1 MIGTQWP
8 FDRHKKPAALFIGLR
23 RFLEIGGDGEI
34 EPTSRP
40 HAYAAGVLY
49 LDDRYVF
56 SLQAFLALRY
66 AELYFLAFIQWLVA
80 AGVLDLLKM
89 YENIGAWFL
98 LNKAEAFIRIK
109 PFNGASSDCRHDESY
124 KN

>member
-8 FDRHKKPAALFIGLR
+8 FDRHKKPAALFIRLC

-56 SLQAFLALRY
+56 SLQAFLALCY
-66 AELYFLAFIQWLVA
+66 AELYFLAFIQ
-80 AGVLDLLKM
+80 
-89 YENIGAWFL
+89 
-98 LNKAEAFIRIK
+98 
-109 PFNGASSDCRHDESY
+109 
-124 KN
+124 

>member
-1 MIGTQWP
+1 MGI
-8 FDRHKKPAALFIGLR
+8 KKPAALFIGLC

-34 EPTSRP
+34 EPTSCP
-40 HAYAAGVLY
+40 HAFAVGVLY
-49 LDDRYVF
+49 LDDDAYIF
-56 SLQAFLALRY
+56 SLRAFWALRY

-80 AGVLDLLKM
+80 AGVIDLLKM

-98 LNKAEAFIRIK
+98 LDKAEAFVRIK